1 MRSGNY
7 DVSLIADS
15 VVLDEMQVDG
25 KTYVCSEPGK
35 EYHVMISVYRDPV
48 TKQFPCPYLRFG
60 LYVDGID
67 VQYWKRLDLSNEHD
81 LPSDPKVPVIVK
93 FWGFKQN
100 VSELRS
106 FVFTTPSYDGDG
118 TSTSS
123 SSAAAAAPHVQQNAG
138 RLKIVIY
145 EARVTTGDF
154 NNQQAAK
161 QIQPATTFAAGNV
174 KLLDQASMV
183 TSTGQRIAN
192 EKEVFAPLQRWANV
206 STEPLQTIEL
216 HYHSRSM
223 LRILANLTAQKNA
236 QAGILNSGDDSMGD
250 RSSRKRSLVDIESSS
265 PKDEAVDGRG
275 KERRLG
281 AEFDPFTLNNGGGNN
296 EGAVDADEDV
306 VVVQKVI
313 VAPLLDL
320 TDDGDAPVWSSRE
333 IGS

>member
-7 DVSLIADS
+7 DVSLIVDS
-15 VVLDEMQVDG
+15 TVLEEMRIDG

-67 VQYWKRLDLSNEHD
+67 VQYWKRLDLSNEGD
-81 LPSDPKVPVIVK
+81 LPADPKVPVIVK

-106 FVFTTPSYDGDG
+106 FVFTTPSYEGD
-118 TSTSS
+118 TASTSS
-123 SSAAAAAPHVQQNAG
+123 AASAAIAAPHVQQNAG

-161 QIQPATTFAAGNV
+161 QIQTATTFAAGNV

-183 TSTGQRIAN
+183 TGTGQRIAN
-192 EKEVFAPLQRWANV
+192 DKEVFAPLQRWANV

-216 HYHSRSM
+216 LYHSRSM
-223 LRILANLTAQKNA
+223 LRILSNLTAQKKGE
-236 QAGILNSGDDSMGD
+236 AGVLDADDA
-250 RSSRKRSLVDIESSS
+250 SSRKRSLIDIDPSS
-265 PKDEAVDGRG
+265 PKDETVQGRG
-275 KERRLG
+275 KQRRVG
-281 AEFDPFTLNNGGGNN
+281 SEVDPFTLSNNN
-296 EGAVDADEDV
+296 ENEDEDV
-306 VVVQKVI
+306 VVVRKVI
-313 VAPLLDL
+313 VAPMLDL

>member
-106 FVFTTPSYDGDG
+106 FVFTTPSYDGEV

-123 SSAAAAAPHVQQNAG
+123 SVAAAAAAPHVQQNAG

-223 LRILANLTAQKNA
+223 LRILANLTAQKKG
-236 QAGILNSGDDSMGD
+236 QAGALNGGDDSMGD
-250 RSSRKRSLVDIESSS
+250 TSSRKRSLESSS
-265 PKDEAVDGRG
+265 PKDETDDGHG
-275 KERRLG
+275 KQRRLG
-281 AEFDPFTLNNGGGNN
+281 ADFDPFTLNNGGGKHK
-296 EGAVDADEDV
+296 DADDSDEDV
-306 VVVQKVI
+306 VVVQKVV